1 MSVPVLLAGT
11 VMDQAAA
18 ILNDVAKNLY
28 SYTVQLPYIKKA
40 NEDLE
45 QTLLVYGVTI
55 QFKKSAAITVSAG
68 ATTLVLPS
76 DFLVPISL
84 WERASGS
91 TNEDDYVEMD
101 ERDWEENTQAQS
113 TLTQWSFRENGINL
127 VPSTAN
133 REVKLYYD
141 KMLTVVNSEN
151 STEDSILFKSFLAAK
166 TAEYCARF
174 IGMNKVMADEIRDN
188 ECFKAEDKLVHIL
201 VGNMQGIRFRRPK
214 FTTKNLYRIR

>member
-55 QFKKSAAITVSAG
+55 QFKKSAAIAVAAG

>member
-18 ILNDVAKNLY
+18 ILNDTAKNLY

-45 QTLLVYGVTI
+45 QTLLVYGVNI
-55 QFKKSAAITVSAG
+55 QFKKSAAIAVAAG